1 MEMTEKV
8 RLVKTEQPE
17 YESITHHRELIL
29 DDTIKNGS
37 PIISLLEDKLHMYHI
52 RPKIMKP
59 GSYNVSGVSPRPI
72 RESPYQFIYNSY
84 IHFFYDE
91 TNVNREKLSDI
102 QTVLHFFIH
111 IRKHID
117 KSLNIIKQNNI
128 NIKTESDIIQLNN
141 IYLWLLLKHSSIPE
155 KININDIEDYYMESI
170 NDNFNYTNII
180 DIDQFIKIYQYIR
193 QLNIN
198 IDQESVYKYIDD
210 KCLYYMNIKIKDKK
224 ELYTSICSGLT
235 SMCNCIA
242 CGYTSPCPE
251 SGACVLGAVSMGK
264 HAFEGCKIPG
274 PLESNDNFSGFSIY
288 GDATPFL
295 NILPKLWS
303 DRTKILYFKSVL
315 IKSDFDQ
322 LNQTIKYKLSLILLI
337 ITNNSKTDVDY
348 IIDTALEKLIY
359 DMRFGIRLSCNTKS
373 TDDPV
378 VSDQIE
384 PSDRFNKY
392 IKYKNKYIKYK
403 NKYNNYKNK

>member
-1 MEMTEKV
+1 MMEMPEKV
-8 RLVKTEQPE
+8 QLVKTDQPV
-17 YESITHHRELIL
+17 YESITPHRELIL
-29 DDTIKNGS
+29 DDTIKNVS
-37 PIISLLEDKLHMYHI
+37 PIISLLEDKLRMYHI

-59 GSYNVSGVSPRPI
+59 GSYNMSGISPRPI
-72 RESPYQFIYNSY
+72 KESPYQFIYNSY
-84 IHFFYDE
+84 IHFFYDDGI
-91 TNVNREKLSDI
+91 VNRDKLSDI

-117 KSLNIIKQNNI
+117 KSLDIIQQYKI

-155 KININDIEDYYMESI
+155 RIDIHDIEDYYMESI

-251 SGACVLGAVSMGK
+251 SGPCVLGA
-264 HAFEGCKIPG
+264 FEG
-274 PLESNDNFSGFSIY
+274 
-288 GDATPFL
+288 
-295 NILPKLWS
+295 
-303 DRTKILYFKSVL
+303 
-315 IKSDFDQ
+315 
-322 LNQTIKYKLSLILLI
+322 LLL
-337 ITNNSKTDVDY
+337 V
-348 IIDTALEKLIY
+348 
-359 DMRFGIRLSCNTKS
+359 
-373 TDDPV
+373 
-378 VSDQIE
+378 
-384 PSDRFNKY
+384 Y
-392 IKYKNKYIKYK
+392 IKLDISL
-403 NKYNNYKNK
+403 